1 MCDRRKMTK
10 NFLSGKDVLFFIII
24 IALIIMFLVP
34 SIRVLLNKP
43 FIIGETPYYDIRLA
57 KEITQEG
64 LVFQDELNN
73 LDYMAKPY
81 HLFLIPFLYFGTI
94 DFLLIIPFIAG
105 ILSVIFLY
113 FLLKKFEMSN
123 DESFFVLL
131 IFVLSPAFI
140 FTFTTLNVFAISLL
154 FIIAG
159 SYLFLKQKRILYPTI
174 LFILASFLN
183 IINVVFIILFLFFI
197 SDLKKEKR
205 SNANMAIAYIL
216 FFSFIY
222 YLLTK
227 ALPNFLFQNN
237 FHSFVADLGSPIGLS
252 VFALILGTVG
262 IIKTWPFR
270 KKLKNMYLLLLILV
284 LIGFFD
290 IHVNIYL
297 TLLFSILAGFAFA
310 HLVNKKW
317 EVEALRRLTI
327 LLLIY
332 GLLFSMI
339 SYTKR
344 ISTSDPDDSIIE
356 ALEWLKENSDSND
369 VVLSHHSKG
378 YWIEYFADRPIV
390 FDYMKQNPLEQHSLL
405 YSRDLDA
412 TKYLLNKSNVK
423 YIFIDGNMKQGQ
435 VWKEKQG
442 LWFLLRNS
450 ETFNNIYQRK
460 NVEIWE
466 YKESP
471 QIIISK

>member
-1 MCDRRKMTK
+1 MTK
-10 NFLSGKDVLFFIII
+10 KFLSGKDVLFFIII
-24 IALIIMFLVP
+24 IGLIIMFIVP
-34 SIRVLLNKP
+34 SIRVLLDKP
-43 FIIGETPYYDIRLA
+43 IIIGEIPYYDIRLS
-57 KEITQEG
+57 KDISQKG
-64 LVFQDELNN
+64 LIFNDELNG
-73 LDYMAKPY
+73 LDYIAKPY
-81 HLFLIPFLYFGTI
+81 HLFLMPFLYAGSI
-94 DFLLIIPFIAG
+94 EFLLIIPFIAG
-105 ILSVIFLY
+105 IVSIIFFYL
-113 FLLKKFEMSN
+113 LLKKFEMSN

-140 FTFTTLNVFAISLL
+140 FTFATLNAFALSLML
-154 FIIAG
+154 IIIG
-159 SYLFLKQKRILYPTI
+159 SYLFLSEKILFSTI

-183 IINVVFIILFLFFI
+183 IINVIFIVLFLFFI

-205 SNANMAIAYIL
+205 SNSNIAIAYVL

-227 ALPNFLFQNN
+227 DLPNFLFQNN

-252 VFALILGTVG
+252 IFALILGVVG
-262 IIKTWPFR
+262 IIKTWQFR
-270 KKLKNMYLLLLILV
+270 RKLKNMYLLFIVLI

-290 IHVNIYL
+290 IHANIYL

-317 EVEALRRLTI
+317 EVESLRRLTI
-327 LLLIY
+327 LLLVY

-344 ISTSDPDDSIIE
+344 ISISDPDDSIID
-356 ALEWLKENSDSND
+356 ALEWLNENSANQDII
-369 VVLSHHSKG
+369 LSHHSKG
-378 YWIEYFADRPIV
+378 YWIEYFADRPVV
-390 FDYMKQNPLEQHSLL
+390 FDYMNQNPSEQHILL
-405 YSRDLDA
+405 YSRDLDV
-412 TKYLLNKSNVK
+412 TKDLLNKSGTR
-423 YIFIDGNMKQGQ
+423 YIFIDSNMKQGQ

-450 ETFNNIYQRK
+450 ETFNNVYQRK

-466 YKESP
+466 YKR
-471 QIIISK
+471 